1 MTVLR
6 KKKKVK
12 FLGFSKLDVD
22 KNQNIR
28 DIKEKPNI
36 EHLLS
41 AGIYLINKKS
51 DKDN

>member
-1 MTVLR
+1 MTVCV
-6 KKKKVK
+6 KKESQV
-12 FLGFSKLDVD
+12 LGSKLDVD

-41 AGIYLINKKS
+41 AEYI
-51 DKDN
+51 